1 MSLLYLDKY
10 NCQINPQIFSQHSCS
25 LHSSPR
31 CFEGPLTGSLTLLK
45 YTGRAYTNSVLGLL
59 FLSLVLGGQKQKHEG
74 AGLQEGNPWQ
84 PDIKMVQESSR
95 TSQVAPGQTKVRER
109 GGKEQVIL
117 KS

>member
-1 MSLLYLDKY
+1 MLKKKKG
-10 NCQINPQIFSQHSCS
+10 
-25 LHSSPR
+25 
-31 CFEGPLTGSLTLLK
+31 EKKKGPLTGSLHLLI
-45 YTGRAYTNSVLGLL
+45 YTSRAAASLALQ
-59 FLSLVLGGQKQKHEG
+59 FLSLVLGGQKQKYEG

-95 TSQVAPGQTKVRER
+95 TSQVARGQTKVRER